1 MNKTAILTVALLGG
15 AAVAQ
20 PASINLGN
28 LTGDLTFNG
37 TIAPNELVW
46 FSFDVGNAGTY
57 IDFTTSFNSSFDTE
71 IGLYSAAGNRI
82 GNDDDDG
89 IGLASTLSFGTGS
102 GLLLGDT
109 FNLGGDGI
117 ADGEDGAM
125 LGAGTYFLVL
135 GEFNVD
141 FGDTGFNVVS
151 TGTDVGGAYELNI
164 FTNVPTPGTLPLLGV
179 AGLAAT
185 RRRR

>member
-15 AAVAQ
+15 AAAAQ

-28 LTGDLTFNG
+28 LNGDLTFSGNL
-37 TIAPNELVW
+37 APNELVW
-46 FSFDVGNAGTY
+46 FSFDVGSTGTY
-57 IDFTTSFNSSFDTE
+57 IDFTTSFNSDFDTE
-71 IGLYSAAGNRI
+71 LGLYDAAGNRVA
-82 GNDDDDG
+82 NDDDDG
-89 IGLASTLSFGTGS
+89 IGLTSTLTFGAGS
-102 GLLLGDT
+102 GLLLGDL

-117 ADGEDGAM
+117 ANGEDGAM

-135 GEFNVD
+135 GEFQVNH
-141 FGDTGFNVVS
+141 GDTNFDVTS

-164 FTNVPTPGTLPLLGV
+164 FTNVPTPGALSLLGV
-179 AGLAAT
+179 AGLVAT